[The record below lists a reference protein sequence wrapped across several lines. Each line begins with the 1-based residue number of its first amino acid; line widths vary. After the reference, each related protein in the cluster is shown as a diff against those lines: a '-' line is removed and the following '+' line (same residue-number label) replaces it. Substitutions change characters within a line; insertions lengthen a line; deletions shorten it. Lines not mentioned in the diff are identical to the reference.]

1 MGYASYNN
9 VLQSNTTTT
18 LAAGMSFDFPND
30 GATSGVVGRV
40 NTNTFDIQNVGVYYV
55 QYVVNNVTGQLVLN
69 TTDISGTTD
78 LLYTLSQSN
87 GGVATNSTILPII
100 NPNTLLT
107 LKNPTT
113 STTNT
118 VPTDAV
124 ASASELI
131 IFRLV

>member
-1 MGYASYNN
+1 
-9 VLQSNTTTT
+9 
-18 LAAGMSFDFPND
+18 MSFDFPND

-118 VPTDAV
+118 VVTVPTDAV